1 MIPYDTAMTVDRE
14 PKSDT
19 EDGEPTELTIRDLPL
34 SIEKAVRLYQGLGD
48 LKDTVDE
55 EKLAPLLALAEE
67 LYRHAHAA
75 IQFAEQANWGE
86 LLKDDIKNPL
96 VLAAFSEIKRFDFL
110 WGAFCFDNQLNRP
123 LPIPGEQT
131 ISQPEL
137 VATMLDA
144 LDLEPG
150 QKVLDGG
157 SGSGFLTALA
167 AHIVGPKG
175 LVVGVERDPQLVRFG
190 QDNLAKYPA
199 LTSTA
204 EIRLATHQLGLPQSA
219 PFDRII
225 FSGQIKEEWL
235 PLLTAQ
241 LSREGGILITPVASA
256 TSHDRSRRLNEP
268 IDYDQLVVKITRNG
282 DDYKKEV
289 ISEEVAFV
297 PIIFSPINGQATAL
311 AKGAISGSI
320 KTPAD

>member
-1 MIPYDTAMTVDRE
+1 M
-14 PKSDT
+14 
-19 EDGEPTELTIRDLPL
+19 
-34 SIEKAVRLYQGLGD
+34 
-48 LKDTVDE
+48 
-55 EKLAPLLALAEE
+55 
-67 LYRHAHAA
+67 
-75 IQFAEQANWGE
+75 
-86 LLKDDIKNPL
+86 
-96 VLAAFSEIKRFDFL
+96 LAAFSEVKRLDFL
-110 WGAFCFDNQLNRP
+110 WDAFCLDNQLNRP

-131 ISQPEL
+131 ISQPSL
-137 VATMLDA
+137 VAMMLDE
-144 LDLEPG
+144 LELEPG

-175 LVVGVERDPQLVRFG
+175 LVIGVEKDPQLVRFG

-199 LTSTA
+199 LTSSA

-241 LSREGGILITPVASA
+241 LSQAGGILITPVASA
-256 TSHDRSRRLNEP
+256 TSHDKSKRLHEP
-268 IDYDQLVVKITRNG
+268 IDYDQTIVKITRNG
-282 DDYKKEV
+282 NTYQQEI
-289 ISEEVAFV
+289 ISEKVAFA
-297 PIIFSPINGQATAL
+297 PIIFTPTNGQATAL